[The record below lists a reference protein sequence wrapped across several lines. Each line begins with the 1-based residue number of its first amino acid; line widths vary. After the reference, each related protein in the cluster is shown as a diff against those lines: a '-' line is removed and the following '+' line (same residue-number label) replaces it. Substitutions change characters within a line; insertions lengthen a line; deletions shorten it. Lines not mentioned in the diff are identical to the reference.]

1 MNIADLIQ
9 SYFDG
14 DNAQR
19 LGQAVGIDGNL
30 AQKALSIGLPMQ
42 VNALADHAA
51 NPQGQAQIME
61 AISSLPQF
69 GSISDVL
76 GSADGAGNLQR
87 AGELLAPA
95 LLGGQS
101 DTIVNA
107 VTSQVGGSVGGM
119 QKLMQMALPL
129 LLSLLGRQ
137 GVNAGSLGSVLGGL
151 KNMGGNLGNMA
162 GVAAGAAGLAG
173 AAQAAGVNLPGA
185 GGAGAVNAILDLLKG
200 QFSGANADKI
210 GSAAG
215 FTGSTAGRAVQGAWP
230 VVLNALVNKGKT
242 DAGAG
247 ELQRMMG
254 QFGNLTDGNG
264 HLNAGMLGDA
274 AEMSRVETQG
284 RGLLGGLFGN
294 VDELTGRLGTALGG
308 SGNNAGRLLSLLTPL
323 LLSLLGKKTTGMNGA
338 ALSGLLGGL
347 GGNLSSL
354 LPAGLSGLGA
364 LLGSQTVAA
373 QPDVTVVTPATPA
386 ARVVETA
393 TPTPRPVT
401 PPPPATTVTTATT
414 EKRGGFPWWWILLP
428 LLLLGGCLLTRRPA
442 PAPVAAAG
450 CENIIVENPVS
461 NANLPAEDF
470 TMSGKAPANSTVKV
484 LDQGQEVATATADAN
499 CNWTAPIPAPTV
511 GAHTYSLE
519 GVDNNLKSEFQ
530 VNVADGADAVDTN
543 AQGNVSASSVL
554 VTNPTS
560 GSNLPPEPFT
570 MSGTGPAGTS
580 LRIEDQGQEVATATI
595 GDDGTWTA
603 ELPAPTVGEHTYS
616 VIGGEGV
623 RSEFSVDVVEGATG
637 TDATGTTDTSGTDT
651 TDMDTAAAPV
661 AGTFAISEPM
671 ADATLPAG
679 GFDLRGTG
687 TPGEEVEVFEDGT
700 SLGKT
705 TIGDDGNW
713 TYRVASPAAGAHT
726 YSVKGPDGMDLGTVA
741 TTVEAATGDASACTN
756 DYTLSITDGQTVSEP
771 FRFGGEGQGQGYSV
785 TVKRGDR
792 TIGTKDIPLDGACGW
807 SYTSKP
813 GAGDITYEVRPM
825 GDAAAEP
832 LSTVNLTVG
841 N

>member
-51 NPQGQAQIME
+51 NPQGQSQIME

-69 GSISDVL
+69 GSIADVL

-95 LLGGQS
+95 LLGGKADS
-101 DTIVNA
+101 IVNT
-107 VTSQVGGSVGGM
+107 VTSQVGGSVGGV
-119 QKLMQMALPL
+119 QKLLHMVLPL

-151 KNMGGNLGNMA
+151 KNMGNPGSLA

-173 AAQAAGVNLPGA
+173 AAQAAGGNLPGA
-185 GGAGAVNAILDLLKG
+185 GGESTVNAILDLLKG
-200 QFSGANADKI
+200 QLSGANADKI
-210 GSAAG
+210 GGAAG

-242 DAGAG
+242 EAGAG
-247 ELQRMMG
+247 DLLRMMG
-254 QFGNLTDGNG
+254 QFGNLSDGNG

-373 QPDVTVVTPATPA
+373 QPEVKVATPVTPAP
-386 ARVVETA
+386 RVETA
-393 TPTPRPVT
+393 TPAPRPTPVT
-401 PPPPATTVTTATT
+401 PPPATTVTTATT

-428 LLLLGGCLLTRRPA
+428 LLLLGGCLLTRQPA
-442 PAPVAAAG
+442 TNTTTPPAATEQAAS
-450 CENIIVENPVS
+450 I
-461 NANLPAEDF
+461 
-470 TMSGKAPANSTVKV
+470 
-484 LDQGQEVATATADAN
+484 
-499 CNWTAPIPAPTV
+499 
-511 GAHTYSLE
+511 
-519 GVDNNLKSEFQ
+519 
-530 VNVADGADAVDTN
+530 
-543 AQGNVSASSVL
+543 L

-560 GSNLPPEPFT
+560 DSNLPPQPFT
-570 MSGTGPAGTS
+570 MSGTGPAGTT
-580 LRIEDQGQEVATATI
+580 LRIEDQGQEVTTATV
-595 GDDGTWTA
+595 GDDGNWSA
-603 ELPAPTVGEHTYS
+603 EIPAPTVGEHTYS
-616 VIGGEGV
+616 VIGGENV
-623 RSEFSVDVVEGATG
+623 RSEFKVNVTEGDTG
-637 TDATGTTDTSGTDT
+637 TDASGSTDTTSTDT
-651 TDMDTAAAPV
+651 TDTTTTDAAP
-661 AGTFAISEPM
+661 ASDGTFAISEPA
-671 ADATLPAG
+671 ADATIAAG

-687 TPGEEVEVFEDGT
+687 TAGDEVEVFEDGT

-726 YSVKGPDGMDLGTVA
+726 YSVKGQDGTELGTVA
-741 TTVEAATGDASACTN
+741 TTVEAATGDASACTK

-813 GAGDITYEVRPM
+813 GKGTITYEVRPM
-825 GDAAAEP
+825 GDAAAAP
-832 LSTVNLTVG
+832 LSTVNLTVAQ
-841 N
+841 